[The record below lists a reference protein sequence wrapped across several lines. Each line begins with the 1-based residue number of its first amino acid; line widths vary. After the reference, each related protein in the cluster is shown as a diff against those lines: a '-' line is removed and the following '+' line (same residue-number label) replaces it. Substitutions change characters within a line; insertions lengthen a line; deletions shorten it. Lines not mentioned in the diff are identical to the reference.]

1 MNFNLIKVSN
11 LKYFKNHLHIHFF
24 LESNSVYI
32 GLKGSFI
39 TCSMNRPD
47 LYYRPES
54 LNCALKVYLVYLK
67 GLSRAFK
74 LSIENKN

>member
-11 LKYFKNHLHIHFF
+11 LKYFKNHLHIQFF
-24 LESNSVYI
+24 LESNSMYI

-54 LNCALKVYLVYLK
+54 LNCALKAYLVYLK
-67 GLSRAFK
+67 GLSRACIQTINRK
-74 LSIENKN
+74 